1 MMLQRGGLPHLP
13 SLPKLEL
20 PEELVLLLRG
30 QRCAAGRLLSLV
42 DEARE
47 DRSEVLQVGRSAH
60 LRIALQPL
68 LGRREAP
75 PARKLCRDIHLA
87 PLRMVARIE
96 Q

>member
-1 MMLQRGGLPHLP
+1 MMFQRGGLPHLP
-13 SLPKLEL
+13 FLPKLEL

-30 QRCAAGRLLSLV
+30 QWCAAGRLLSLV

-47 DRSEVLQVGRSAH
+47 DRPEILQVGGRGH

-68 LGRREAP
+68 LGGREAP
-75 PARKLCRDIHLA
+75 PARKLGRDIDLA
-87 PLRMVARIE
+87 PLRMVAWIE